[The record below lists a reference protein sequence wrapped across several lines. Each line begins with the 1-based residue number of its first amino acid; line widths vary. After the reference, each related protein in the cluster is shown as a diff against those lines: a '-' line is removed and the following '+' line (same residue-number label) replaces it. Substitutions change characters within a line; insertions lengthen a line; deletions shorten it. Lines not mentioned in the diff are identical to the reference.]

1 MNFKISRP
9 DRGRSGR
16 LQPASR
22 AGGRAWRRRF
32 YPALPQGIAVDQVG
46 KGVIRVHPCL
56 PDAGCGA
63 GGVAV
68 AAHQRPGK
76 GHAPLQ
82 AVDNARHWGR
92 RRQAG
97 RTGAP
102 KDLGPLRILLGIGR
116 HDEGFAGKEVGRRG
130 QRIAGAV
137 HIAVGHRQA
146 DKVMGQVAR
155 LPVAALRCLLL
166 GSRQGAPLQ
175 KDIGLGED
183 ASRLPCAGGCGIR
196 WRRGVIENAH
206 RAGRFDQAVPIAV
219 PGREPGRGQRQDFI
233 QIGQGQTAAG
243 IPFERTGNAPVTLR
257 TRQVYAERC
266 NACSCLGDLR
276 I

>member
-46 KGVIRVHPCL
+46 KGVVRVHP
-56 PDAGCGA
+56 
-63 GGVAV
+63 
-68 AAHQRPGK
+68 
-76 GHAPLQ
+76 
-82 AVDNARHWGR
+82 
-92 RRQAG
+92 
-97 RTGAP
+97 
-102 KDLGPLRILLGIGR
+102 
-116 HDEGFAGKEVGRRG
+116 
-130 QRIAGAV
+130 
-137 HIAVGHRQA
+137 
-146 DKVMGQVAR
+146 R